1 MARPPAGHSGPDDLQ
16 ARARAWAE
24 QWCRQQGVPLE
35 IDDRQALAQI
45 AELLGL
51 TGQRRKT
58 GRNRD
63 SSSGAL

>member
-1 MARPPAGHSGPDDLQ
+1 MGRRPAGHSGPDDLK

-24 QWCRQQGVPLE
+24 HWCREQGLPFE
-35 IDDRQALAQI
+35 INDRPTLAQI

-51 TGQRRKT
+51 DQRRKT
-58 GRNRD
+58 GRRRD